1 MGEKCG
7 ALTDMKEER
16 RVNLANTDG
25 LWTLVEH
32 AAMSKH
38 AEETRC
44 SMTEGWF
51 DTKRRVC
58 ANGS

>member
-25 LWTLVEH
+25 LWTLVEY
-32 AAMSKH
+32 AAMSNTQKKPD
-38 AEETRC
+38 A
-44 SMTEGWF
+44 
-51 DTKRRVC
+51 
-58 ANGS
+58 A